1 MVSWTPAYVR
11 STEWIGSAFDP
22 EKFNDDFE
30 DSLRDTKSTSES
42 NLDFGTSDA

>member
-1 MVSWTPAYVR
+1 LVSWTQAYVR

-30 DSLRDTKSTSES
+30 DSLRDTEHFRVKSG
-42 NLDFGTSDA
+42 L